1 MEVRVL
7 LTCWRCV
14 CCLRDGGVCVANVME
29 VCVLLTCCTVVESES
44 VQNKTEHTVQM
55 RYDEVGVVMN

>member
-1 MEVRVL
+1 M
-7 LTCWRCV
+7 